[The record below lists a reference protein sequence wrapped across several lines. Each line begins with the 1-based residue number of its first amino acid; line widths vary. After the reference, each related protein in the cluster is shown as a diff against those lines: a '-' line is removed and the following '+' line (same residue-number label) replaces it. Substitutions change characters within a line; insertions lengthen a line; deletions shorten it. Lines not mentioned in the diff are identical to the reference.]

1 MINYII
7 IEDNLLSYQDT
18 KDLIDSYM
26 MNYDYNYKVQ
36 NYKTIKDNSGFKIY
50 YISKKDYFEIV
61 KDIRKTNWIS
71 PIFLIRPHKIEDKLH
86 ISDVIINNKNTF
98 IKTLDISLNMY
109 NSHPK
114 QLSFTYKNIIYVIYL
129 NEIIYIEKEYDTKN
143 CIIYTND
150 TKYITNSSI
159 NRLIKKLDN
168 NFIKTSRSTILNIN
182 YIKQYNIR
190 ENTIILKNNNTYNY
204 ISKSKKQSLIN
215 RIRNV

>member
-50 YISKKDYFEIV
+50 YISKKDYLEIV